1 MTNDPTLLLSR
12 LDALETKIAQGITAM
27 PERNHLIAQL
37 VDSKA
42 VTKADIA
49 RRLNAIR
56 LNAGAPAITWALVQ
70 KTAQRHSR
78 KNPSADVDPRTT
90 VR

>member
-1 MTNDPTLLLSR
+1 MDETMTNDPTLLLSR
-12 LDALETKIAQGITAM
+12 LDELETKIAQGITAM
-27 PERNHLIAQL
+27 SERNDLIAQL

-49 RRLNAIR
+49 RRLNSIR
-56 LNAGAPAITWALVQ
+56 RNAGAPPITWALVQ

-78 KNPSADVDPRTT
+78 KNPPE
-90 VR
+90 